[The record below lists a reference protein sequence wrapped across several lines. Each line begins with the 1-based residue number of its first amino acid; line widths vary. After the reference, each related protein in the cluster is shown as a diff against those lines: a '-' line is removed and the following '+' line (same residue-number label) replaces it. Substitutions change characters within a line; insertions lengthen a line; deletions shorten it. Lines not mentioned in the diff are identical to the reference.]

1 MKVIIRKNYEECAAY
16 TAQYIAGKIKEASCT
31 EDSPFVLG
39 LPTGS
44 TPLGVYKL
52 LIEKCKNK
60 DLSFENV
67 VTFNMDEYVGLNK
80 EHPQSYHYFMMTNFF
95 NFVNIKRENINILD
109 GMASNLLQECVIY
122 EQKIKKYKQI
132 DLFFGGVG
140 NDGHIAFNEPGTS
153 LASRTHIQPLTP
165 DTIGVN
171 SRFFDGDESQVPTK
185 ALTVGIGTIMD
196 AKEVLIMACG
206 RAKAQAVAQAIEG
219 AVSQMWTITAL
230 QMHPNAILVC
240 DDDAMEEVKMKTYR
254 YFKESENV

>member
-1 MKVIIRKNYEECAAY
+1 MKVIIRKNYEECASY
-16 TAQYIAGKIKEASCT
+16 TSKYIEKKIMEASPR

-44 TPLGVYKL
+44 TPLGVYAL
-52 LIEKCKNK
+52 LAESCKK
-60 DLSFENV
+60 GALSFEHV
-67 VTFNMDEYVGLNK
+67 VTFNMDEYVGLDRN
-80 EHPQSYHYFMMTNFF
+80 HPQSYHYFMMTNFF
-95 NFVNIKRENINILD
+95 NCVNIKKENINIID
-109 GMASNLLQECVIY
+109 GMASDLEKECALY
-122 EQKIKKYKQI
+122 ENKIKTYRKI

-153 LASRTHIQPLTP
+153 LVSRTHVQPLTS
-165 DTIGVN
+165 DTIEAN

-206 RAKAQAVAQAIEG
+206 RAKANAISHAIEG
-219 AVSQMWTITAL
+219 SVSQMWTISAL

-240 DDDAMEEVKMKTYR
+240 DEEAMEEVKMKTYR